1 MLKKFILLLVFIP
14 NFSFAIQCKFPIFF
28 PFDGSTLTKQEW
40 DMSIREVKNYLRTSG
55 ISNAQIIQ
63 MLRDEMNNYKPGYF
77 AYDNMIEEANNLCK
91 QVGPNEYNSIINCI
105 KKLSNEALKDLGLN
119 LPISIINESFNML
132 PSCTSGSNQNLNK
145 MEKQNFEDFC
155 KKSTLG
161 SLDEDVAL
169 LCLDKLS

>member
-1 MLKKFILLLVFIP
+1 MKNHKKNKVVWFTGL
-14 NFSFAIQCKFPIFF
+14 SASGKT
-28 PFDGSTLTKQEW
+28 TLSERLYQ
-40 DMSIREVKNYLRTSG
+40 D
-55 ISNAQIIQ
+55 
-63 MLRDEMNNYKPGYF
+63 
-77 AYDNMIEEANNLCK
+77 
-91 QVGPNEYNSIINCI
+91 
-105 KKLSNEALKDLGLN
+105 LKDLGLN